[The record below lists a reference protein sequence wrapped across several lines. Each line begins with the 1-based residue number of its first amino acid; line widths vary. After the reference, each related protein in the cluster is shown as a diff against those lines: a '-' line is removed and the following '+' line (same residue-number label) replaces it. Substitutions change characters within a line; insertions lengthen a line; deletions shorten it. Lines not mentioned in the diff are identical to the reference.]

1 VLTALPLDIFLGKSL
16 LIKTGGGGEGGG
28 GGKLGTGGRCLANLS
43 CSAR

>member
-1 VLTALPLDIFLGKSL
+1 MLTALPLDIFLGKSL

-28 GGKLGTGGRCLANLS
+28 GKLGTRARCLANLS